1 MKTVVGVYN
10 THDEAVEAIKTLK
23 EQGYIDAQLSMIG
36 KVQNTGDD
44 DESHLMNTAAKEI
57 GVTAVAGSTL
67 GVLAGLGIFA
77 IPGLGFLYGAGAL
90 VGAIAGFDIGLIGG
104 GLISALTIP
113 GMKSDIA
120 KEYDKE
126 LRDGKIL
133 VIVQGSQDEVEEAK
147 EHLSGFGKHKTLETH

>member
-10 THDEAVEAIKTLK
+10 THEEALDALRTLK
-23 EQGYIDAQLSMIG
+23 EQGYIDAQLSIIG
-36 KVQNTGDD
+36 KVKNTGDD

-57 GVTAVAGSTL
+57 GVTAIAGSTL

-104 GLISALTIP
+104 GLISALTLP
-113 GMKSDIA
+113 GMNSDIA
-120 KEYDKE
+120 KQYDKE
-126 LRDGKIL
+126 LHDGKIL
-133 VIVQGSQDEVEEAK
+133 VIVQGSEAEIAEAK
-147 EHLSGFGKHKTLETH
+147 EHLSGFGKHATLEVH